1 MAALPTLLRSRR
13 TQPAA
18 FADEIGGI
26 AEASGHAEIATGGV
40 AEAADC
46 TEIAIGGVAE
56 AADCTE
62 IVTGGVAEAA
72 GGVANGAV
80 GGENP
85 AFYGRGKLLRTRS
98 LPRPFGKTES

>member
-26 AEASGHAEIATGGV
+26 AEASGHAEIAT
-40 AEAADC
+40 
-46 TEIAIGGVAE
+46 GGVAE